1 MDQVFKLADGP
12 PYGHLNMEVSL
23 WAIELL
29 MKERAR
35 EIVQRCGC
43 RLHETHGLPCKC
55 KMDAL
60 SDAGMELHP
69 HHLHRFWSSLVYES
83 PPDGAKWEDHD
94 ATEREIFAAMV
105 EDVYRQGPAA
115 VRKASQLLLPHIRP
129 QVAGLLEP
137 RESEAPKG
145 RPPKRSNTRDPSW
158 FEHERTRTAKRRK
171 TNENTRKTH
180 KTTPAGGVSKSQ
192 HMQVHNERNV
202 CPYLRYIPLSVRP
215 LLRGWFDPKPDGQCG
230 FRAMSHVI
238 YGDEEQYLQMR
249 QNLVT
254 EINDHRS
261 IYEGV
266 YLYRDGSLE
275 ATRHRLGRRTAGSCT
290 QEYWFEEVDLLTFAT
305 LYNCA
310 IVVYGLYN
318 ERTTYG
324 YTVLPLTA
332 PEGVTQPSQVITLAF
347 TGAHWVRLYFGEVD
361 GVTPIPH
368 FSPQWSHFRDMLRI
382 ADWDSLYEPGRQLYV
397 DLGGH
402 HPANDDDKSD

>member
-1 MDQVFKLADGP
+1 
-12 PYGHLNMEVSL
+12 MEVSL

-60 SDAGMELHP
+60 SDAGM
-69 HHLHRFWSSLVYES
+69 
-83 PPDGAKWEDHD
+83 
-94 ATEREIFAAMV
+94 
-105 EDVYRQGPAA
+105 
-115 VRKASQLLLPHIRP
+115 
-129 QVAGLLEP
+129 
-137 RESEAPKG
+137 
-145 RPPKRSNTRDPSW
+145 
-158 FEHERTRTAKRRK
+158 
-171 TNENTRKTH
+171 
-180 KTTPAGGVSKSQ
+180 
-192 HMQVHNERNV
+192 
-202 CPYLRYIPLSVRP
+202 
-215 LLRGWFDPKPDGQCG
+215 
-230 FRAMSHVI
+230 
-238 YGDEEQYLQMR
+238 
-249 QNLVT
+249 
-254 EINDHRS
+254 
-261 IYEGV
+261 
-266 YLYRDGSLE
+266 E

-397 DLGGH
+397 HLGGH

>member
-1 MDQVFKLADGP
+1 
-12 PYGHLNMEVSL
+12 MEVSL

-69 HHLHRFWSSLVYES
+69 HHLHRFWSSLVHES

-94 ATEREIFAAMV
+94 ATERGIFAAMV

-145 RPPKRSNTRDPSW
+145 RP
-158 FEHERTRTAKRRK
+158 
-171 TNENTRKTH
+171 
-180 KTTPAGGVSKSQ
+180 Q
-192 HMQVHNERNV
+192 
-202 CPYLRYIPLSVRP
+202 
-215 LLRGWFDPKPDGQCG
+215 PDGQCG

-275 ATRHRLGRRTAGSCT
+275 ATCHRLDRRTAGSCT

-324 YTVLPLTA
+324 YTVLPSTA

-347 TGAHWVRLYFGEVD
+347 TGAHWVRLYFGKVD

>member
-1 MDQVFKLADGP
+1 
-12 PYGHLNMEVSL
+12 MEVSL

-94 ATEREIFAAMV
+94 ATERGIFAAMV

-115 VRKASQLLLPHIRP
+115 VRNASQLLLPHIRP

-158 FEHERTRTAKRRK
+158 FEHERTRTAKRSK

-180 KTTPAGGVSKSQ
+180 KTTPAG
-192 HMQVHNERNV
+192 
-202 CPYLRYIPLSVRP
+202 
-215 LLRGWFDPKPDGQCG
+215 
-230 FRAMSHVI
+230 
-238 YGDEEQYLQMR
+238 
-249 QNLVT
+249 
-254 EINDHRS
+254 
-261 IYEGV
+261 
-266 YLYRDGSLE
+266 
-275 ATRHRLGRRTAGSCT
+275 
-290 QEYWFEEVDLLTFAT
+290 
-305 LYNCA
+305 
-310 IVVYGLYN
+310 
-318 ERTTYG
+318 
-324 YTVLPLTA
+324 
-332 PEGVTQPSQVITLAF
+332 
-347 TGAHWVRLYFGEVD
+347 
-361 GVTPIPH
+361 
-368 FSPQWSHFRDMLRI
+368 
-382 ADWDSLYEPGRQLYV
+382 
-397 DLGGH
+397 
-402 HPANDDDKSD
+402 